1 MGRRWRLVRH
11 CWLGSF
17 PDERRLLDYFRELPG
32 GGTRHTPLSEFTR
45 DQGATRIDREFLE
58 FGFVSEAPSV
68 KELARGR
75 PYHTLCEDDLAERAS
90 ILGLRAV
97 NTIVYISEDQIG
109 RPRSVEGEGFWLRYV
124 GTINFLI

>member
-1 MGRRWRLVRH
+1 MGRRWRLVSH
-11 CWLGSF
+11 CWLGCF

-32 GGTRHTPLSEFTR
+32 GGGTHSPLSEFAR
-45 DQGATRIDREFLE
+45 DQGAAQIDREFLE
-58 FGFVSEAPSV
+58 FGFISGAPSV

-75 PYHTLCEDDLAERAS
+75 PYHKQFEDGLAERAS
-90 ILGLRAV
+90 TLGLRTV

-124 GTINFLI
+124 GTIDFFI